1 MTKFDNYVFMTIC
14 ESSIVL
20 FKRSHFSTYVNY
32 CRTLNLSLKS
42 GILDKKE
49 TSDIIQ
55 IGNDLVLI
63 YGFDDETCGKYI
75 AEFFDMDNDIKVG
88 FYKSAL
94 ITKEYFALSFN

>member
-1 MTKFDNYVFMTIC
+1 MVKFDNYVYMTIC

-20 FKRSHFSTYVNY
+20 FKRSHFSTYINY

-49 TSDIIQ
+49 TADIIQ

-75 AEFFDMDNDIKVG
+75 ADFFDMDNDIKIS